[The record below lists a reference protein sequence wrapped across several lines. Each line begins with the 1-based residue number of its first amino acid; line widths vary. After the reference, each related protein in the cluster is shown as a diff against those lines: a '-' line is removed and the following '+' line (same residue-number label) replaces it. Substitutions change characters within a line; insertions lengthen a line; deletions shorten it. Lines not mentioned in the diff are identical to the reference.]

1 MNAKFNLYFHSSQK
15 SPLPP
20 ILGSPMPMTSE
31 RVAYRTGCN
40 FGVVNV
46 QDVFAAKLSP
56 GWHLYV
62 ADELISLFILGVM
75 KCKMKYVKNFSVCIL
90 LVISERNF
98 AQLKQ
103 AKFKICK
110 TATIF
115 FTNTQI
121 LHSRQVFHYLHKH
134 FASLTGN
141 TPSHTKTL
149 LFGSVPPWLMSW
161 VSRSVTIPK
170 ITPLTVTFV
179 GNHHRTRCVF
189 ALGGKR
195 VKSPSFSCQNLQSFF
210 LLAWCQIWTVSKSA
224 ATLCLF

>member
-1 MNAKFNLYFHSSQK
+1 MNAKFNLYFHSSPK

-46 QDVFAAKLSP
+46 QDVFSAKLSP

-90 LVISERNF
+90 LVISECNF

-115 FTNTQI
+115 FQTRKYYIHGRYSIICINI
-121 LHSRQVFHYLHKH
+121 LPHW
-134 FASLTGN
+134 
-141 TPSHTKTL
+141 PETL
-149 LFGSVPPWLMSW
+149 LPIQRPYCSAQFPRDLCHG
-161 VSRSVTIPK
+161 
-170 ITPLTVTFV
+170 
-179 GNHHRTRCVF
+179 
-189 ALGGKR
+189 
-195 VKSPSFSCQNLQSFF
+195 F
-210 LLAWCQIWTVSKSA
+210 LAR
-224 ATLCLF
+224 